1 VLNGTIASA
10 FADSGATS
18 HVGTKKDRDRQAF
31 IATGRQSDKA
41 FRMPNGSV
49 EEATALDALQH
60 NLRAPARDIHIV
72 PSIERDSLLSVSKF
86 IDANYIAI
94 FDKDEVKIFDANNT
108 EITVSRAA
116 ILRGWRCPD
125 TKLWR
130 IPLVKHVTNANTD
143 TILCDRPPSEF
154 LPERPPPTEAV
165 ANVYELKTQP
175 ELIRYYHAA
184 VGFPTKPTWV
194 TAIKNRQFASWPG
207 LTAKPLNIFQN
218 PRRPRR
224 VTDKRR
230 EAGCDRPRKL
240 EAPTAPTTTIMMR
253 TPFASIHHPDRQRER
268 AKSSTPSTTSKMK
281 CSLRCTPTRRDG
293 FQRIRAEETSTSWY

>member
-31 IATGRQSDKA
+31 ITTGRQSNKA

-86 IDANYIAI
+86 VNYVAI
-94 FDKDEVKIFDANNT
+94 FDKDKVNIFDANNT

-116 ILRGWRCPD
+116 ILRGWRRPD

-130 IPLVKHVTNANTD
+130 IPLVKHITNANTD
-143 TILCDRPPSEF
+143 TILCDCPPSEF

-175 ELIRYYHAA
+175 ELIRYYHAVA
-184 VGFPTKPTWV
+184 GFQTKPTV
-194 TAIKNRQFASWPG
+194 GK
-207 LTAKPLNIFQN
+207 
-218 PRRPRR
+218 
-224 VTDKRR
+224 
-230 EAGCDRPRKL
+230 
-240 EAPTAPTTTIMMR
+240 
-253 TPFASIHHPDRQRER
+253 
-268 AKSSTPSTTSKMK
+268 
-281 CSLRCTPTRRDG
+281 
-293 FQRIRAEETSTSWY
+293 

>member
-1 VLNGTIASA
+1 VLNGTITSA
-10 FADSGATS
+10 FADSCATS

-31 IATGRQSDKA
+31 ITRDRQSDKA

-108 EITVSRAA
+108 EIMVSRAA

-143 TILCDRPPSEF
+143 TILCDRPPTEF

-184 VGFPTKPTWV
+184 ARFPTKPTWV
-194 TAIKNRQFASWPG
+194 TAIKNRLFTSWPG
-207 LTAKPLNIFQN
+207 LTAKAATKHFPESEETEGSRTKGAKRAAIDQENW
-218 PRRPRR
+218 
-224 VTDKRR
+224 KRR
-230 EAGCDRPRKL
+230 
-240 EAPTAPTTTIMMR
+240 
-253 TPFASIHHPDRQRER
+253 
-268 AKSSTPSTTSKMK
+268 
-281 CSLRCTPTRRDG
+281 
-293 FQRIRAEETSTSWY
+293 